1 MNVLVLGGTGAI
13 GKHLVDCLA
22 VGTNKIYVTTRRQR
36 TETEHVSYVV
46 GNAHD
51 YNFIC
56 SILDE
61 RHWDA
66 VVDFMSYNT
75 EEFKLR
81 VKHFL
86 ETTDQ
91 YIYIS
96 SARVYANSSDPI
108 TEDSPRLL
116 DVCKDADYLKT
127 DEYALTKARQ
137 ENLLRESGRTNW
149 TIIRPYIT
157 FSEIRLQLSPLE
169 KECWLYRVLQ
179 GRTIVFSRDLADRLT
194 TLTYGADVARC
205 IAVLVGKDEALGE
218 AFHITIGES
227 HKWSELLQLYV
238 ETIEKVT
245 GKRLKTKIVNEWEPY
260 HGGHALQVKWDRCYD
275 RKFDSSKIAKF
286 IDTSTFKPT
295 KVALQEC
302 LTHFIQHPSFLGI
315 DWIQE
320 AKKDKLTHEWA
331 SLHEIAGI
339 KTKIKYLLYR
349 IGILK

>member
-36 TETEHVSYVV
+36 TVTEHISYVV
-46 GNAHD
+46 GNAHNYD
-51 YNFIC
+51 FIC
-56 SILDE
+56 SILGK
-61 RHWDA
+61 RHWDV

-75 EEFKLR
+75 NEFKIR
-81 VKHFL
+81 VNNFL
-86 ETTDQ
+86 DSSDQ

-116 DVCKDADYLKT
+116 DVCKDADYLRT

-137 ENLLRESGRTNW
+137 ENMLRDSGRTNW

-169 KECWLYRVLQ
+169 KECWLYRALH
-179 GRTIVFSRDLADRLT
+179 GRTIVFSKDLADRLT

-205 IAVLVGKDEALGE
+205 IAALAGKKEALGE

-227 HKWSELLQLYV
+227 NTWSDLLQLYV

-245 GKRLKTKIVNEWEPY
+245 GTRPKTKIVDSWEPY
-260 HGGHALQVKWDRCYD
+260 HGGHALQVKWDRCFD

-302 LTHFIQHPSFLGI
+302 LTHFIQQPSFLGI
-315 DWIQE
+315 DWIHE
-320 AKKDKLTHEWA
+320 AKKDKLTHEWT
-331 SLHEIAGI
+331 SLKEIPGVKI
-339 KTKIKYLLYR
+339 KMKYLLYR